1 MTQEERDKAID
12 LDLQRA
18 ALDEISARYKRAMQA
33 QGYMVRMTEWHEGF
47 QVCAF
52 KRTDIR
58 KCYVSSWCL
67 YENIAWRETF
77 EWAVKEVEGDQVR

>member
-1 MTQEERDKAID
+1 MTQEERDKAIE
-12 LDLQRA
+12 LDRQRA
-18 ALDEISARYKRAMQA
+18 ALDEIGARYKRAMQT

-58 KCYVSSWCL
+58 KCYVSTWCL
-67 YENIAWRETF
+67 YENQAWEEAF
-77 EWAVKEVEGDQVR
+77 QWMMKESKNDG